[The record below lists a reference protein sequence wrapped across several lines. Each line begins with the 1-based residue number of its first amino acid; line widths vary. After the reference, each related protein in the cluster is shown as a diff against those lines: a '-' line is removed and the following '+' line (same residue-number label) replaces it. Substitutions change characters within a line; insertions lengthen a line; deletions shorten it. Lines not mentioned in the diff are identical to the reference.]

1 MTEKNNSAEAEEFD
15 VTEKNNPAEAEERA
29 VTDHETADGFV
40 PDETSP
46 AKPLSASADASP
58 EDTPAEEE
66 AESFAAEP
74 PTEEAG
80 EETDA
85 PKRKF
90 SIGKFW
96 SEWGA
101 VVILLL
107 VPVLVAVMIW
117 LAVTYGGEIYDKVAV
132 LWLFVFAFDTV
143 MYFRKKSVKTL
154 VTMIVT
160 GVASLAC
167 FALYILELLSVL
179 P

>member
-1 MTEKNNSAEAEEFD
+1 MTEKNNA
-15 VTEKNNPAEAEERA
+15 AEAEERA
-29 VTDHETADGFV
+29 VTAPEAADEAV
-40 PDETSP
+40 PDESP

-58 EDTPAEEE
+58 EDPPAEEE
-66 AESFAAEP
+66 AESLAAESLASET
-74 PTEEAG
+74 PTEEAV